1 MTFLKVSLFVIFA
14 AILISGCG
22 RSELV
27 RIRILSPVSE
37 SKKDYSVFEDKSLSS
52 NAKSVLVS
60 EPKSSGG
67 SLYLLLKSFGL
78 GYSKISTKIE
88 KQINKFSDSS
98 LVIKE
103 KTKLDINFSDV
114 VFGIGE
120 NYTFMWGAGVPVGGD
135 LETNLNYGY
144 SGATDEIVKSSSI
157 SGHSAFF
164 ILGHHGFGFE
174 TLLGYRTNFIKVAL
188 DDSTSSAKTLKN
200 ASAISYK
207 NNGLLITTNQVQL
220 GIGFT
225 F

>member
-1 MTFLKVSLFVIFA
+1 MRKEFAEFLHGEMSYNENIV
-14 AILISGCG
+14 LITGDLG
-22 RSELV
+22 YGLWD
-27 RIRILSPVSE
+27 RI
-37 SKKDYSVFEDKSLSS
+37 KKDYSVFEEKSLSS
-52 NAKSVLVS
+52 NAKSEELS
-60 EPKSSGG
+60 DPESSGG

-88 KQINKFSDSS
+88 KQISKSSDSS

-103 KTKLDINFSDV
+103 KTKLESNFADV

-120 NYTFMWGAGVPVGGD
+120 NYTFMWGAGIPIGGS
-135 LETNLNYGY
+135 LESQMNYGY
-144 SGATDEIVKSSSI
+144 TGASDEKVSSKSI

-164 ILGHHGFGFE
+164 VFGHHGFGFE
-174 TLLGYRTNFIKVAL
+174 TLLGFRTNFIKVAL
-188 DDSTSSAKTLKN
+188 DDSNSAAKSLKY
-200 ASAISYK
+200 ASKIYYE

>member
-1 MTFLKVSLFVIFA
+1 MTFLNVSLFLIFA

-27 RIRILSPVSE
+27 RIRILTPVSE

-52 NAKSVLVS
+52 NAKSEVVA

-88 KQINKFSDSS
+88 KQINKSSDSS

-120 NYTFMWGAGVPVGGD
+120 NYTLMWGTGIPVGGSF
-135 LETNLNYGY
+135 ESQLNYGY
-144 SGATDEIVKSSSI
+144 SGVTDEIVKSESV

-164 ILGHHGFGFE
+164 VLGHHGFGFE
-174 TLLGYRTNFIKVAL
+174 TLLGFRTNFLKVAL
-188 DDSTSSAKTLKN
+188 KDSQSSAKTLK
-200 ASAISYK
+200 SQGKIHYEK
-207 NNGLLITTNQVQL
+207 NGVLITTNQVQL